1 MMLHEYH
8 SRSLEA
14 ALIRADE
21 SIQRMRL
28 LLAEGGQDG
37 VVRKIENNLSEQA
50 RAAVLAEVN
59 SLRTLLAALAQA
71 FSLQPHP
78 LDLRSVL
85 NAEIAALWVIFENCR
100 PARMKGYGQEFSQD
114 VSEAL
119 EKKIETVLAEILK
132 LRAQLKQI

>member
-28 LLAEGGQDG
+28 LLTEGGQDG
-37 VVRKIENNLSEQA
+37 VVRKIENNVSEEA
-50 RAAVLAEVN
+50 RAAVLAEVY

-78 LDLRSVL
+78 LDLSSVL
-85 NAEIAALWVIFENCR
+85 NAEISTLWVIFENCR
-100 PARMKGYGQEFSQD
+100 PGRMKGYGQEFSQD
-114 VSEAL
+114 IREAL
-119 EKKIETVLAEILK
+119 EKKVETLLAEILK
-132 LRAQLKQI
+132 LRAQLK